1 MEKVESVEIGTAKE
15 AAAWLLSDVCSFYLL
30 LALREALTPILGYVP
45 FRVPPTYYGKGVEF
59 FLVVSEIAIVTTHI
73 FRKPEGGIVTVQVP
87 LSLSPEGFYTAV
99 TFNKGSEMVLGL
111 NDTYPAVVRSLE
123 QVIALSKL

>member
-1 MEKVESVEIGTAKE
+1 
-15 AAAWLLSDVCSFYLL
+15 
-30 LALREALTPILGYVP
+30 
-45 FRVPPTYYGKGVEF
+45 
-59 FLVVSEIAIVTTHI
+59 VSEIAIVTTHI
-73 FRKPEGGIVTVQVP
+73 FRKPESGIVTVQVP

-99 TFNKGSEMVLGL
+99 TFNKGEMVLGL